1 MLQFNKKSDREM
13 CWQAL
18 VCAKQMCVGEC
29 GGDPF
34 SFVVDY
40 DIVKQSAKSK
50 QEEQVK
56 QLVTDNVEFNLE
68 FIQGVLFKK
77 SDNEPRFAK
86 LVYREGCLQFRV
98 NEDDLEPTKTIEC
111 CDIIGVALQN
121 DPKGNA
127 FIFTIKGNLG
137 FSLYTKQ

>member
-1 MLQFNKKSDREM
+1 M

-50 QEEQVK
+50 
-56 QLVTDNVEFNLE
+56 
-68 FIQGVLFKK
+68 
-77 SDNEPRFAK
+77 
-86 LVYREGCLQFRV
+86 
-98 NEDDLEPTKTIEC
+98 
-111 CDIIGVALQN
+111 
-121 DPKGNA
+121 
-127 FIFTIKGNLG
+127 
-137 FSLYTKQ
+137 